1 MNIRKILSIVIVLVL
16 LGISTKNSIT
26 VTMDSGEAT
35 ATCISEPRKSSRRNR
50 LFSIRESRFRYQDDD
65 GNSQEASIWFSIPRP
80 KAGEEVEILY
90 AKKSPKLIYYNSVLF
105 VWMLPAIFGLLL
117 TIQPVRIGLRH
128 RKSKIGLG

>member
-1 MNIRKILSIVIVLVL
+1 MNIRKILSIVIVLAL

-90 AKKSPKLIYYNSVLF
+90 AKKSPQLIYYNSVLF
-105 VWMLPAIFGLLL
+105 VWMLPAIFVVLLAF
-117 TIQPVRIGLRH
+117 IPASIAIRH
-128 RKSKIGLG
+128 GKFRAGVN